1 MARYSYHCT
10 HCDNTFG
17 IERPMS
23 LKIEAPQCP
32 KCGHETE
39 RVYNT
44 STIVFKGTGFY
55 NTDSKGK

>member
-10 HCDNTFG
+10 HCDNTFE

-44 STIVFKGTGFY
+44 STIVFKGSGFY
-55 NTDSKGK
+55 NTDRKGK

>member
-10 HCDNTFG
+10 HCDNTFE

-44 STIVFKGTGFY
+44 STIVFKGSGF
-55 NTDSKGK
+55 